1 MIAIIDNK
9 IINLNG
15 FRVIAQTNNSII
27 IEYQDDKQYEIVI
40 DDPDKLELTMLR
52 LEDKLKDYQYG
63 SN

>member
-40 DDPDKLELTMLR
+40 DDPDKLELTMHR
-52 LEDKLKDYQYG
+52 LEEKLKDY
-63 SN
+63 